1 MRRHVNTMS
10 RQDKTI
16 VQPTAMGL
24 LVVAFT
30 LISPGHSSLAQQS
43 PVDVVR
49 ARNEAV
55 EEIIEASG
63 DEVDDDT
70 RERLK
75 DIINGLVDFRELSRR
90 ALGRYWEER
99 TDQEKMDFVDVFR
112 QLIRDSSVKKLSIY
126 QADRVEYREPVIN
139 GDGVTVMTIAYK
151 DRRQVEIAYTMHMV
165 GEDWKAY
172 DIVIDGASTVR
183 NYRDSFYREIARTSY
198 QQMYDRLVR
207 RLARGT

>member
-1 MRRHVNTMS
+1 MS

>member
-1 MRRHVNTMS
+1 M
-10 RQDKTI
+10 
-16 VQPTAMGL
+16 QPTAMGL

>member
-1 MRRHVNTMS
+1 MS
-10 RQDKTI
+10 CQDKTI

>member
-1 MRRHVNTMS
+1 MNTMS
-10 RQDKTI
+10 CQDKTI
-16 VQPTAMGL
+16 VQPIAMGL
-24 LVVAFT
+24 VVAAFT

-55 EEIIEASG
+55 EEIIESSG
-63 DEVDDDT
+63 DDVDDDT

-99 TDQEKMDFVDVFR
+99 TDQEKTDFINVFR

-126 QADRVEYREPVIN
+126 KADRVEYHEPVIN
-139 GDGVTVMTIAYK
+139 GDRVTVMTIAYK
-151 DRRQVEIAYTMHMV
+151 DRRQVEITYSMHMV

-198 QQMYDRLVR
+198 QQMYARLVR
-207 RLARGT
+207 RLAKGT